1 MTKKSV
7 FNSKQ
12 ICISIEYSIRQFI
25 NNNLYAIIF
34 RLDLLM
40 SLIDRGRN
48 IEYLEEEIG
57 PFMLEWIDEIATADR
72 ELDFLQVLENLIKY
86 NAAYVDE
93 NVLHGFV

>member
-1 MTKKSV
+1 
-7 FNSKQ
+7 
-12 ICISIEYSIRQFI
+12 
-25 NNNLYAIIF
+25 
-34 RLDLLM
+34 M

-57 PFMLEWIDEIATADR
+57 PFMLEWIGEIATADR

-93 NVLHGFV
+93 NVLHGFVQ